1 MTSNPGSANLHAS
14 MATTPDPVGDTAEYL
29 RFILSKLGDDDPA
42 EVQAGTPSALQE
54 LFREAGDRLRARPA
68 LTEWSVLEAAG
79 HMLDAE
85 VVASARYRWILAQ
98 DEPRLVGYDQELWM
112 ERLRHNEDDPDELL
126 SLFEALRA
134 ANLALWSRS
143 SGVERARIGVH
154 EERGPESYEL
164 TFRLIAGHDRNHLAQ
179 ARQALGRK

>member
-1 MTSNPGSANLHAS
+1 
-14 MATTPDPVGDTAEYL
+14 MATTPDPVDEAAEYQ
-29 RFILSKLGDDDPA
+29 RFILSKLKDDDPA
-42 EVQAGTPSALQE
+42 AVQADTPSALRE
-54 LFREAGDRLRARPA
+54 LLREAGDRLRARP
-68 LTEWSVLEAAG
+68 TPSEWSVLETAG

-85 VVASARYRWILAQ
+85 VVGSARYRWILAE

-112 ERLRHNEDDPDELL
+112 ERLRHDEDDPDELL
-126 SLFEALRA
+126 TLFEALRA

-143 SGVERARIGVH
+143 SEADRARIGMH

-179 ARQALGRK
+179 ARRALHPG

>member
-1 MTSNPGSANLHAS
+1 
-14 MATTPDPVGDTAEYL
+14 MATTPDPVGDAGGYQ
-29 RFILSKLGDDDPA
+29 RFILSKLGEDDPA
-42 EVQAGTPSALQE
+42 EVQAGTPSVLRE

-68 LTEWSVLEAAG
+68 PTEWSVLEAAG

-98 DEPRLVGYDQELWM
+98 DEPTLAGYDQELWM

-143 SGVERARIGVH
+143 SGAERARIGVH

-179 ARQALGRK
+179 ARQALGRR

>member
-1 MTSNPGSANLHAS
+1 
-14 MATTPDPVGDTAEYL
+14 MATTPDPVDEAAEYQ
-29 RFILSKLGDDDPA
+29 RFILSKLKDDDPA
-42 EVQAGTPSALQE
+42 EVQAATPSALRE

-68 LTEWSVLEAAG
+68 PSEWSVLETAG

-85 VVASARYRWILAQ
+85 VVGSARYRWILAQ

-112 ERLRHNEDDPDELL
+112 ERLRHDEDHPDELL
-126 SLFEALRA
+126 TLFEALRA

-143 SGVERARIGVH
+143 SEADRSRIGMH

-179 ARQALGRK
+179 ARRALHPR